1 MNAKRV
7 VQWIVVGLAIALIV
21 FAYIQLSQPPAG
33 KGNTLDVVP
42 TSATLACSFDGFGNA
57 TDELHFFKSL
67 LQSAKSGTA
76 MKGWLLALQQL
87 DSLRTSN
94 RTWYDLL
101 QTGGLSFQTTEALNP
116 ANWSLSIAL
125 PANESA
131 SELMQEWMPDL
142 PKRDFKGVSL
152 YIGENASSCELRNC
166 LVFSPSSAALEDI
179 VIQTD
184 KNNVLSANDAFNK
197 AYSLRSKD
205 VPLHISS
212 RIGESAWLTLEPVF
226 TSSGTLLNGFLPVSE
241 EQAQPLAVYSSSGEM
256 TVQQALPEN
265 TTFLD
270 ALHAAAFDSTWGTL
284 SNYYQGSQAE
294 LFWSQAWQDLGDSC
308 QCDLNDIML
317 GWRTGEQGVAVI
329 EINDSLSE
337 AVSFYG
343 VTDSSNVINLLK
355 PILTNQA
362 TPADGIYAVALPQSF
377 MRNSMPSLTVENN
390 FVMQSDGFL
399 FSASSPIALRA
410 IRSNSKKLSAKKDFA
425 SFVNQSGQSSGR
437 FVYQSNNEVL
447 LLPASLSNLLAGCKS
462 RSFTTE
468 LSQPQQI
475 LISIAIP
482 ISIKESA
489 PIQAPVAQEPAV
501 PDEEPIDN
509 ANAGERSW
517 SVINHNNQ
525 EKETLRNNDKTLELI
540 GSDGKSLWSIEISG
554 PILGDVVQI
563 DALKNN
569 KLQLAFTTQS
579 AVYILD
585 RNGKALPG
593 FPYNTKPPI
602 TSPLLLADY
611 DNTKK
616 YRLIF
621 ACGDGMLLNIGVD
634 GNPTS
639 GWKFNNTTREKII
652 AVITQKI
659 ASDDVLVAVSE
670 QGHVQLLKRTG
681 ETKIKCTSKLD
692 GFDGKTLDIIAGNDI
707 TATSIVYSCGS
718 SVKTIQLSVE

>member
-94 RTWYDLL
+94 RKWYDLL
-101 QTGGLSFQTTEALNP
+101 QTGGLSFQTTEALNL

-152 YIGENASSCELRNC
+152 YIGENASWCELRNC
-166 LVFSPSSAALEDI
+166 LVFSPTSAALEDV

-184 KNNVLSANDAFNK
+184 KNNVLSVNDAFNK

-256 TVQQALPEN
+256 TVQQALPEK

-329 EINDSLSE
+329 EVNDSSSE
-337 AVSFYG
+337 AISFYG

-355 PILTNQA
+355 PILTSQA

-390 FVMQSDGFL
+390 FVMQSNGFL
-399 FSASSPIALRA
+399 FSASSPVALRA

-447 LLPASLSNLLAGCKS
+447 LLPASLSNLLAGCES

-482 ISIKESA
+482 IRIKESA
-489 PIQAPVAQEPAV
+489 PIQAPAAQEPAV

-509 ANAGERSW
+509 SNPGERSW

-540 GSDGKSLWSIEISG
+540 GSDRKSLWSIEISG

-579 AVYILD
+579 GVYILD

-593 FPYNTKPPI
+593 FPYYAKPPI
-602 TSPLLLADY
+602 TSPLLVADY

-616 YRLIF
+616 YRLIY
-621 ACGDGMLLNIGVD
+621 ACGDGMLYNVGVD

-639 GWKFNNTTREKII
+639 GWKFNNATTEKII
-652 AVITQKI
+652 AVKTQKI

-718 SVKTIQLSVE
+718 SAKTIQLSVE

>member
-94 RTWYDLL
+94 RKWYDLL

-152 YIGENASSCELRNC
+152 YIGENASWCELRNC

-284 SNYYQGSQAE
+284 SNYYQ
-294 LFWSQAWQDLGDSC
+294 
-308 QCDLNDIML
+308 
-317 GWRTGEQGVAVI
+317 
-329 EINDSLSE
+329 
-337 AVSFYG
+337 
-343 VTDSSNVINLLK
+343 
-355 PILTNQA
+355 
-362 TPADGIYAVALPQSF
+362 
-377 MRNSMPSLTVENN
+377 
-390 FVMQSDGFL
+390 
-399 FSASSPIALRA
+399 
-410 IRSNSKKLSAKKDFA
+410 
-425 SFVNQSGQSSGR
+425 
-437 FVYQSNNEVL
+437 
-447 LLPASLSNLLAGCKS
+447 
-462 RSFTTE
+462 
-468 LSQPQQI
+468 
-475 LISIAIP
+475 
-482 ISIKESA
+482 
-489 PIQAPVAQEPAV
+489 
-501 PDEEPIDN
+501 
-509 ANAGERSW
+509 
-517 SVINHNNQ
+517 
-525 EKETLRNNDKTLELI
+525 
-540 GSDGKSLWSIEISG
+540 
-554 PILGDVVQI
+554 
-563 DALKNN
+563 
-569 KLQLAFTTQS
+569 
-579 AVYILD
+579 
-585 RNGKALPG
+585 
-593 FPYNTKPPI
+593 
-602 TSPLLLADY
+602 
-611 DNTKK
+611 
-616 YRLIF
+616 
-621 ACGDGMLLNIGVD
+621 
-634 GNPTS
+634 
-639 GWKFNNTTREKII
+639 
-652 AVITQKI
+652 
-659 ASDDVLVAVSE
+659 
-670 QGHVQLLKRTG
+670 
-681 ETKIKCTSKLD
+681 
-692 GFDGKTLDIIAGNDI
+692 
-707 TATSIVYSCGS
+707 
-718 SVKTIQLSVE
+718 